1 MAAGVAAEV
10 QVRSPAWHS
19 GIKGS
24 VIAVAAAQV
33 PGAARIRSLAREL
46 LYVIG
51 AAIKKKKNFFL
62 VDLIYFLLQVFS
74 FFPCY
79 VGP

>member
-51 AAIKKKKNFFL
+51 AAIKKKKFF
-62 VDLIYFLLQVFS
+62 FS
-74 FFPCY
+74 
-79 VGP
+79 